1 MDKYEYLDLSMSKDA
16 AYRAIQYVTT
26 LDDNQKFEK
35 VLDQTLSLSVQRTRN
50 IERRISLPASR
61 KTKTQNV
68 TPNVVSNIL
77 TDIDQTRITKER
89 DIFSI
94 KNILLTNIAKSTVI
108 SNTSSHSRVTSTPS
122 TNTHSV
128 LSSQPSKYSTD
139 SSNFYTGIHQNYH
152 GNYRSNRAGLRTSQ
166 SMATV
171 VMMNTDPDENIITW
185 KVILCVVLIV
195 TLLSIPL
202 FIVMMAVEPDEE
214 TEI

>member
-16 AYRAIQYVTT
+16 AYRAIQYATI

-35 VLDQTLSLSVQRTRN
+35 VLDQTMSLSVQRTRT

-68 TPNVVSNIL
+68 TPNVL
-77 TDIDQTRITKER
+77 TDIDQTRITTER

-94 KNILLTNIAKSTVI
+94 RNSLRTNIAKSTVI
-108 SNTSSHSRVTSTPS
+108 RRTSSHSRVTSTPS

-152 GNYRSNRAGLRTSQ
+152 GTYRSHRGGMRTSQ
-166 SMATV
+166 SMATI
-171 VMMNTDPDENIITW
+171 VMMNTDPDENINTW

-202 FIVMMAVEPDEE
+202 YFLMMAVKPDTE